1 VKLEARG
8 ISVEAGGK
16 RIVQNA
22 SLQVSGGE
30 MVGLIGPN
38 GAGKSSLLKA
48 LLGLTP
54 RTGGDVSI
62 DGARFESFAP
72 IERAKRV
79 AFLPQD
85 RRVEWR
91 LRVRDVVML
100 GRYPHQA
107 GFGAPTQACR
117 SAVDRALAM
126 VDAEKIADQPVTEL
140 SGGERTLVLLARALA
155 VEAPL
160 LLVDE
165 PTTALD
171 PYHQLHVMETLANL
185 ARSGVGVLAVIHDL
199 ASAAR
204 FMDRVV
210 LMNAGVVAAEGPP
223 AQTLSDENLSAV
235 YGVRAVRGEADQSQW
250 ILPWARL
257 R

>member
-1 VKLEARG
+1 MKLEARG
-8 ISVEAGGK
+8 ITVDAGGK
-16 RIVQNA
+16 AIVNNA

-48 LLGLTP
+48 MLGLTP
-54 RTGGDVSI
+54 RTAGAVSI
-62 DGARFESFAP
+62 DGAAFDSLAP
-72 IERAKRV
+72 IERAMRV

-107 GFGAPTQACR
+107 GFGAPPPDDR
-117 SAVDRALAM
+117 RAVERALTL
-126 VDAEKIADQPVTEL
+126 VDAGKIADQPVVEL

-165 PTTALD
+165 PTNALD
-171 PYHQLHVMETLANL
+171 PYHQLHVMETLASL
-185 ARSGVGVLAVIHDL
+185 ARGVGVLVVMHDL
-199 ASAAR
+199 ALAAR
-204 FMDRVV
+204 FMDRIV
-210 LMNAGVVAAEGPP
+210 LMNAGAVAAEGAT
-223 AQTLSDENLSAV
+223 AQTLSDENLAAV
-235 YGVRAVRGEADQSQW
+235 YGVRSLRGEAENSQW
-250 ILPWARL
+250 IVPWSRL

>member
-1 VKLEARG
+1 
-8 ISVEAGGK
+8 
-16 RIVQNA
+16 
-22 SLQVSGGE
+22 
-30 MVGLIGPN
+30 
-38 GAGKSSLLKA
+38 LKA
-48 LLGLTP
+48 LLGLNP
-54 RTGGDVSI
+54 RTGGTVTI
-62 DGARFESFAP
+62 DGAPFETFPP

-107 GFGAPTQACR
+107 GFGAATPGDRT
-117 SAVDRALAM
+117 AVDRALAM
-126 VDAEKIADQPVTEL
+126 VDAEKIADQPVAEL
-140 SGGERTLVLLARALA
+140 SGGERTFVLLARALA

-171 PYHQLHVMETLANL
+171 PYHQLQVMETLAGL
-185 ARSGVGVLAVIHDL
+185 SRSGTGVLVVLHDL
-199 ASAAR
+199 AQAVR

-210 LMNAGVVAAEGPP
+210 LMNAGAIAAEGAP
-223 AQTLSDENLSAV
+223 AETLSDDNLLAV
-235 YGVRAVRGEADQSQW
+235 YGIKAISGEAEQSRW
-250 ILPWARL
+250 IVPWARL

>member
-1 VKLEARG
+1 
-8 ISVEAGGK
+8 
-16 RIVQNA
+16 
-22 SLQVSGGE
+22 
-30 MVGLIGPN
+30 M
-38 GAGKSSLLKA
+38 
-48 LLGLTP
+48 
-54 RTGGDVSI
+54 
-62 DGARFESFAP
+62 
-72 IERAKRV
+72 
-79 AFLPQD
+79 
-85 RRVEWR
+85 
-91 LRVRDVVML
+91 
-100 GRYPHQA
+100 
-107 GFGAPTQACR
+107 
-117 SAVDRALAM
+117 
-126 VDAEKIADQPVTEL
+126 EL

-210 LMNAGVVAAEGPP
+210 LMNAGAVAAEGPP

>member
-1 VKLEARG
+1 VKLEARD

-16 RIVQNA
+16 SIVRNA
-22 SLQVSGGE
+22 SLHVSGGE

-48 LLGLTP
+48 MLGLTP
-54 RTGGDVSI
+54 RIGGEVSI
-62 DGARFESFAP
+62 DGAPFESFAP
-72 IERAKRV
+72 VERAKRV

-107 GFGAPTQACR
+107 GFGASTPSDR
-117 SAVDRALAM
+117 RAVDRALAM
-126 VDAEKIADQPVTEL
+126 VDAEKIADQPIIEL

-165 PTTALD
+165 PTAALD
-171 PYHQLHVMETLANL
+171 PYHHLHVMETLAGL

-210 LMNAGVVAAEGPP
+210 LINAGAIAAEGPP
-223 AQTLSDENLSAV
+223 SQTLSDDNLLAV
-235 YGVRAVRGEADQSQW
+235 YGIKALRGEAEQSQW
-250 ILPWARL
+250 IVPWTRE